1 MEPIVDRGCGL
12 DVGQAIVVACLLV
25 GRADQKA
32 RKEVRTFRTLT
43 SDLLKLKDWLLSEG
57 CTHVAM
63 ESTGVYWKPIY
74 AILEDAF
81 ELIVANAHHIQN
93 VPGRKTDVKDSEWI
107 AELLRH
113 GLLKKSFVPPKPIR
127 QLRDLLRYRRK
138 VVEAR
143 SAERNRLLKLL
154 ENANLKLASVISDVF
169 GVSGLLMLKA
179 ILKGEQTPEQ
189 MAQLAKRR
197 LRKKIPELQLALD
210 GRVEEHHRFLL
221 DLQIRRLEQFDRDV
235 DVLDREIDTRLQPY
249 REQQTLLMELPGV
262 ERVIAATLVA
272 EIGVDMSV
280 FDSAEHLTAW
290 AGVCPGNN
298 ESAGKRKNAHS
309 RRGNI
314 HLKTAL
320 VEAADAAARTNGTY
334 LKNKFHRLKARRG
347 HKRAAVAVA
356 RKILIAAYYM
366 LSTGAHFRELGPEY
380 LDRLHP
386 RRVADNLVK
395 RLQRLGFVVTIQ
407 RAAA

>member
-1 MEPIVDRGCGL
+1 MEPIVERGCGL
-12 DVGQAIVVACLLV
+12 DIGQAIVVACLLT
-25 GRADQKA
+25 GRPDQKPK
-32 RKEVRTFRTLT
+32 KEVRTFRTLT
-43 SDLLKLKDWLLSEG
+43 SELLKLKDWLISG
-57 CTHVAM
+57 RCTRVAM

-154 ENANLKLASVISDVF
+154 EDANLKLASVISDVF

-179 ILKGEQTPEQ
+179 ILKGEQTSEQ

-221 DLQIRRLEQFDRDV
+221 DLQIRRLEQFDRDI
-235 DVLDREIDTRLQPY
+235 DMLDREIDTRLQPY

-280 FDSAEHLTAW
+280 FDSAEHLAAW

-356 RKILIAAYYM
+356 RKLLIAAYYM
-366 LSTGAHFRELGPEY
+366 LSTRAHFRELGPEY
-380 LDRLHP
+380 LDRLNP
-386 RRVADNLVK
+386 RRAAANLVK